1 MSIDAMKQALDFL
14 EWFAGDDH
22 SIRPKHKAPE
32 IAAALRQA
40 IAEAEKQEPVA
51 WADKVG
57 AVIPHSHKLFQPAL
71 LKDYTRPLYT
81 APPKREWVGLTV
93 DEIDKFMPYCNSDQD
108 LSEFRTFAF
117 EIEAKLKE
125 KNT

>member
-1 MSIDAMKQALDFL
+1 MSI
-14 EWFAGDDH
+14 
-22 SIRPKHKAPE
+22 
-32 IAAALRQA
+32 
-40 IAEAEKQEPVA
+40 EAEKQEPVA
-51 WADKVG
+51 WIVDGEIKVRLDMAG
-57 AVIPHSHKLFQPAL
+57 KLYYSETNV
-71 LKDYTRPLYT
+71 YTS
-81 APPKREWVGLTV
+81 PPKREWVGLTV